1 MQKTVELIEGE
12 EKQSSQKSELIA
24 LFRTMLVKSYIDR
37 DDYLQ
42 ANITISGTV
51 SLEAIMMVFESYS

>member
-1 MQKTVELIEGE
+1 MQKTVELSEGE